1 MIDDKTELISPNT
14 LSPSAHVL
22 PGPPPPK
29 NMSAEL
35 SAQIATWQEHCRF
48 ITALINSCP
57 ALDDL
62 ATMKEWADSMHE
74 WLTYV
79 GHQTPIAEAEFARAC
94 LVQMADIPPDV
105 YKLIKNHSGQIDR
118 YMQAKNPEL
127 FTIWQQLKNLG
138 ATMNTILYD
147 VRTQMVSQ
155 REIDQRGA
163 FQRTSQ
169 TEQPQRNSRQSNAVE
184 VEYVWP
190 NEEKP

>member
-1 MIDDKTELISPNT
+1 MTT
-14 LSPSAHVL
+14 
-22 PGPPPPK
+22 
-29 NMSAEL
+29 EL

-48 ITALINSCP
+48 ITGLINSCP

-62 ATMKEWADSMHE
+62 ATMKDWADSMHE

-94 LVQMADIPPDV
+94 LVQYADIPPDV
-105 YKLIKNHSGQIDR
+105 YKLIKSHSGQIDR
-118 YMQAKNPEL
+118 YMSAKNPEL

-155 REIDQRGA
+155 RELDQRGA

-169 TEQPQRNSRQSNAVE
+169 QAQPQRNSRQSNAVE
-184 VEYVWP
+184 VDYVWP

>member
-1 MIDDKTELISPNT
+1 MTDYYTLPNAISP
-14 LSPSAHVL
+14 SGHIL

-29 NMSAEL
+29 NMSTEL

-48 ITALINSCP
+48 ISGLINSCP

-62 ATMKEWADSMHE
+62 TTMSEWLATMHE

-94 LVQMADIPPDV
+94 LVQMGDIPPDV
-105 YKLIKNHSGQIDR
+105 YRLIKNHSGQIDK
-118 YMQAKNPEL
+118 YMSAKNPEL

-138 ATMNTILYD
+138 QTMNTILYD

-155 REIDQRGA
+155 RELDQRGS

-169 TEQPQRNSRQSNAVE
+169 TEQPKRNSRQSNAVE
-184 VEYVWP
+184 VDYVWP
-190 NEEKP
+190 DQPPG